1 MEVKVVKQKVV
12 SENEKMSGTLN
23 KKFTTIMKEKPEKK
37 ENGSVIKSISTDP
50 NRLVQII
57 TASLD
62 PSAGP
67 SMTIVS
73 SESESDE

>member
-1 MEVKVVKQKVV
+1 MEVKQKVV
-12 SENEKMSGTLN
+12 EVEKASGTLN
-23 KKFTTIMKEKPEKK
+23 KKFTTIMKEKPAAGVAKK

>member
-1 MEVKVVKQKVV
+1 MEVKQKVLEV
-12 SENEKMSGTLN
+12 EKPSGTLN
-23 KKFTTIMKEKPEKK
+23 KKFTTIMKEKPTAASAKK